1 MKSKFKKGIF
11 ISFEG
16 IEGTGKTTQ
25 AGFLSERLRD
35 KGYDVFLTQEPGG
48 TNIGNKI
55 RKILLQLEHKE
66 MSYMTELLLYNADR
80 AQHLTEKILPALNA
94 GKIVITDRFAD
105 STVVYQGYGRGIDL
119 SLIMSL
125 DSIAT
130 GGIKPHLT
138 ILFDL
143 DVETGLMRN
152 KGLNKVDRLELED
165 IEFHRRVRDGYL
177 KIAKMEHKRI
187 KIVDAS
193 KPPEHIREEVWK
205 IINSNFRL

>member
-1 MKSKFKKGIF
+1 MKSRLQKGIF

-25 AGFLSERLRD
+25 AKFLSERLRD
-35 KGYDVFLTQEPGG
+35 KNYDLFLTQEPGG
-48 TNIGNKI
+48 TSIGNKI
-55 RKILLQLEHKE
+55 REILLLPEHKE
-66 MSYMTELLLYNADR
+66 MSYMTELLLYTADR

-94 GKIVITDRFAD
+94 GKIVITDRFTD
-105 STVVYQGYGRGIDL
+105 STVVYQGYGREIDL

-125 DSIAT
+125 DNIAT

-152 KGLNKVDRLELED
+152 KGVNKVDRLELED
-165 IEFHRRVRDGYL
+165 IEFHRKVRDGYL
-177 KIAKMEHKRI
+177 KIAKMEPERV

-193 KPPEHIREEVWK
+193 KPPEYVRDDVWK
-205 IINSNFRL
+205 IINSRFQF